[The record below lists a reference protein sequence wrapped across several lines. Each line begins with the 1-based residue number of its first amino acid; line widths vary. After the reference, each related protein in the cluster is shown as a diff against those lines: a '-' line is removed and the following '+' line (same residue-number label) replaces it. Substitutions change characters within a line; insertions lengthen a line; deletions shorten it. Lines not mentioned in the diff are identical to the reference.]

1 MAVDIKLNEMV
12 DDLARLEKI
21 SIDDVELSYRTRSTL
36 YFLNANN
43 MAQAFDVLHNGKF
56 GKYKGIGRKAVGE
69 LREVLANITEIT
81 RPDPTLL
88 ALRTKLHEAQT
99 ELSKALGNNDYLE
112 SRLTGLRVSFGEVLE
127 KEREK
132 TAHVTQK
139 MNNLLERLVRKL
151 SVAQLIDLGIR
162 VNIDVNTEDEK
173 EA

>member
-1 MAVDIKLNEMV
+1 MAVDMKLNKMV

-21 SIDDVELSYRTRSTL
+21 NLDNVELSVRTRNAL
-36 YFLNANN
+36 YFLDVRN

-56 GKYKGIGRKAVGE
+56 AKHKGVGRKAVGE

-99 ELSKALGNNDYLE
+99 ELSRALGDKDYFE
-112 SRLTGLRVSFGEVLE
+112 SRLTGLRVSFGEALE

-132 TAHVTQK
+132 TSYIKQK
-139 MNNLLERLVRKL
+139 MDSLLERLVRTL

-162 VNIDVNTEDEK
+162 VNIDVNTEDK